1 MRRHHDSVH
10 TRPQRSRRLV
20 IHRGNHLH
28 ADDPLLLL
36 RTLDGFDTIKKLPL
50 RLTPKREAGGTNYYR
65 NNDAIQDAIASSVR
79 TTSTRPDSLKKHF
92 FFIRRLLSYVES
104 GVNQLRLTPVSVF
117 ALENMQPTREA
128 PPVYTEVA

>member
-1 MRRHHDSVH
+1 MMR
-10 TRPQRSRRLV
+10 
-20 IHRGNHLH
+20 
-28 ADDPLLLL
+28 
-36 RTLDGFDTIKKLPL
+36 FDTMQKELPT
-50 RLTPKREAGGTNYYR
+50 RLSPRREVSEASIYR

-128 PPVYTEVA
+128 PPVYTEAHRA